1 MELTAR
7 SWMGTAI
14 MRKFGLNSTGFPADV
29 SALFAM
35 SAFFVLLFVHHS
47 RICTY
52 ELAIN
57 SGNSFESGNDNKVL
71 LLLLV
76 LGLGLSLVQRT
87 YLIIYVS
94 IYQLMHSSCK
104 NLLL

>member
-1 MELTAR
+1 MHKYNTKCNNWNSCRRHDVGCNNLELTAR

-76 LGLGLSLVQRT
+76 LGLGL
-87 YLIIYVS
+87 
-94 IYQLMHSSCK
+94 
-104 NLLL
+104 